1 MPGAE
6 EAITESS
13 LDADAYRL
21 NSTHTADA
29 HHTVVTETL
38 TLLAVS
44 SIVV

>member
-13 LDADAYRL
+13 LDAGAYRL

-29 HHTVVTETL
+29 HHRVINETL